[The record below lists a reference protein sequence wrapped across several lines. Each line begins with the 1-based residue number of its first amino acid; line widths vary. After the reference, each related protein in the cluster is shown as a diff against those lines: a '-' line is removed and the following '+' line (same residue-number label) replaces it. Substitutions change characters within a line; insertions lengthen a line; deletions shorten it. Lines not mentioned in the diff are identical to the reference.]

1 MSIETLLW
9 SHLYIGYSDDIVSIY
24 IWQKQLRVMLKAQQ
38 CSIAIQ
44 EFLLGILPND
54 SSVT

>member
-24 IWQKQLRVMLKAQQ
+24 IWQKQLRVMFKVQQ

-44 EFLLGILPND
+44 EIFIRNA
-54 SSVT
+54 TQ